1 MDWHIHLFIH
11 PSSCPLLNI
20 YHEPDPVLCAGDLA
34 TKNTDLSPACGLK
47 GGGGRKNIKQLH
59 KQLYHYDG
67 DIPQEGLLTPRHMC
81 STLSI
86 VAKKVIQELT
96 GNSIRIR
103 KEILTLCN
111 TCTDSISSVTFVS
124 LLGATNLTSLSLRP
138 PQSLCSTWSP
148 FPTSWVLPYPH
159 FHPQDPKILLEGGR
173 VKWTKHPLYQLRR
186 ETPK

>member
-34 TKNTDLSPACGLK
+34 TKNTDLSPACGLE

-59 KQLYHYDG
+59 QQLYHYDG

-86 VAKKVIQELT
+86 VAKEVVQELT

-103 KEILTLCN
+103 KEIPSATLAQIP
-111 TCTDSISSVTFVS
+111 SPLS
-124 LLGATNLTSLSLRP
+124 LLSHSLERQTSHPLAWGHL
-138 PQSLCSTWSP
+138 SP
-148 FPTSWVLPYPH
+148 FALLDLHFPPPGFFPTLTFTH
-159 FHPQDPKILLEGGR
+159 RIPKFSLKVGE
-173 VKWTKHPLYQLRR
+173 
-186 ETPK
+186 